1 MSQSLGNTNSSG
13 VLSLKVRDKRIMRK
27 IKVKKKKRKRKRH
40 ININLIKIFQGNKGA
55 STIMTAHK
63 NLSVKNAMLVR
74 MIEATRKKSQKLID
88 ARKYNRWL
96 REKKNKL
103 SILTGISETPL
114 NINPYWRHGEHH
126 ADLMF
131 EDMKTND
138 LGSMPHITRLIQSFR
153 PASKLCDEM
162 KYAVKWHDGLGDNRV
177 ILPHDIIR
185 NRVFNKRRK
194 EKKNLLRRQ
203 KKYIKTF
210 RQSITKKDPKCEKMW
225 DATTYGNAKL
235 KMVENQTAGKYS
247 LTFTCSI
254 PLRSCNDLY
263 KVYERFMP
271 DRGTELWYATK
282 VAEIRNNISV
292 IGLNTPLSFGESE
305 RCYWTGGDY
314 RPLYFAR
321 MFKQN
326 HPLEVMRPSR
336 SVDIMKDIAQNT
348 QYCDNYWRHENY
360 FIQNTSGL
368 IDVRY
373 LPDISY
379 EVEDDFYKY
388 VMNFVK
394 NGGEIR
400 LPRNCVQE
408 GLPRAW
414 SPFAFKKIVEMKL
427 AKKIMYEE
435 GLTRKQFKV
444 KWTEYTKNWKAK
456 KTQYLGVVRDG
467 GRKRKMNW
475 WDIISDTSVKPF
487 NAEDWRLRH
496 NGFVFGEILVGGE
509 KFIGFKHKSYGMV
522 CRFDRFRGH
531 QTLSK
536 FGELYNL
543 LWLMA
548 YITDEHFGKKTLAG
562 HVLTPASCYIKHPR
576 NAVERYNKYH
586 KIRYSGGPV
595 WRFQGEKKGGLS
607 SEGAVMLYPSLKQEF
622 LAFDNS

>member
-1 MSQSLGNTNSSG
+1 MIQNY
-13 VLSLKVRDKRIMRK
+13 I
-27 IKVKKKKRKRKRH
+27 I
-40 ININLIKIFQGNKGA
+40 INLIKIFQDEKGA

-162 KYAVKWHDGLGDNRV
+162 KYAVRRTCPDDASKSVISPCDIIHNRV
-177 ILPHDIIR
+177 KSR
-185 NRVFNKRRK
+185 RRK
-194 EKKNLLRRQ
+194 HKKNLHRRQ
-203 KKYIKTF
+203 KKYIKMF
-210 RQSITKKDPKCEKMW
+210 RQSINKKDPKCEKLWESERERREGM
-225 DATTYGNAKL
+225 KIE
-235 KMVENQTAGKYS
+235 MVENQTATTYS
-247 LTFTCSI
+247 LSFKCSM
-254 PLRSCNDLY
+254 PLRLFGDELY
-263 KVYERFMP
+263 EVYERFIP
-271 DRGTELWYATK
+271 DSGTELWYAMK
-282 VAEIRNNISV
+282 VAEIRNNITALT
-292 IGLNTPLSFGESE
+292 LNSINEYDGE
-305 RCYWTGGDY
+305 RCRWSGNNY
-314 RPLYFAR
+314 RPLTFAR
-321 MFKQN
+321 RFK
-326 HPLEVMRPSR
+326 HRDAAEVMRPSR
-336 SVDIMKDIAQNT
+336 SVDIMKKIAKNT
-348 QYCDNYWRHENY
+348 QYCDNYWRNENF

-400 LPRNCVQE
+400 LPRICVQG

-414 SPFAFKKIVEMKL
+414 SPFAFKRIVEMKL

-444 KWTEYTKNWKAK
+444 KWTEYSKNWRAK
-456 KTQYLGVVRDG
+456 TTQYCDEDG
-467 GRKRKMNW
+467 DGRKRKMNW
-475 WDIISDTSVKPF
+475 WDIISDTTNKPF
-487 NAEDWRLRH
+487 EEEGWRLRA
-496 NGFVFGEILVGGE
+496 NGFIFGEFAPSTNILIQGGGE
-509 KFIGFKHKSYGMV
+509 KFIGFRHKCYSIVRGGS
-522 CRFDRFRGH
+522 RFNRYKNF
-531 QTLSK
+531 QVKSK
-536 FGELYNL
+536 FGDLYNL

-562 HVLTPASCYIKHPR
+562 KEITPAKCYVKHPR

-607 SEGAVMLYPSLKQEF
+607 SEGAIMLYPSLKQEF
-622 LAFDNS
+622 LSFDNS